1 MECSIAHKFQFSVI
15 DGFRG
20 WIHSTIPGSNS
31 CYKFQSSQLVNWS
44 EAIDFCRDLKAHLAV
59 LETEAEVLWMT
70 AHRERQYSWIG
81 GVKRDDDWMWQWDNV
96 QFPIEYFEWA
106 AGQPD
111 HLWMGTHNCLAIF
124 GSDSD
129 PLLSGNIQEPWK
141 WDNSRCSH
149 RKYCIC
155 EKNVYRNVTESS
167 PESASL
173 TNDLPI

>member
-1 MECSIAHKFQFSVI
+1 
-15 DGFRG
+15 
-20 WIHSTIPGSNS
+20 
-31 CYKFQSSQLVNWS
+31 
-44 EAIDFCRDLKAHLAV
+44 
-59 LETEAEVLWMT
+59 MT

-81 GVKRDDDWMWQWDNV
+81 GVKRDDDWMWQLDNV
-96 QFPIEYFEWA
+96 QFPIEYFGWA

-141 WDNSRCSH
+141 WDNSECSH

-173 TNDLPI
+173 TNDLPFQPQRVNCKNYPRGLTLDFNANLEINPSFQHQHRN